1 VINDAWHS
9 GDLELPLD
17 QSFGLGYLVI
27 QYADDTLIYCACLP
41 CLASET
47 KILLQLFSASTGLYI
62 NYIKSYMVP
71 INISPGICFELA
83 ATFGCKPKSLPSTY
97 LGLPMGTTRPKMEDL
112 VSIIQRIDRR
122 LVGIADT
129 LSYDGRLIVVK
140 SVISAISNFAMCILK
155 LPLGFL
161 DHVEGSSRFFLER
174 QRDQTEREVSCQ
186 VGKCMQA
193 KKGWWTWGP

>member
-1 VINDAWHS
+1 
-9 GDLELPLD
+9 
-17 QSFGLGYLVI
+17 
-27 QYADDTLIYCACLP
+27 
-41 CLASET
+41 
-47 KILLQLFSASTGLYI
+47 
-62 NYIKSYMVP
+62 MVP
-71 INISPGICFELA
+71 INISPGRCFELA
-83 ATFGCKPKSLPSTY
+83 ATFGCKPESLPSTY

-161 DHVEGSSRFFLER
+161 DHVEGSSRFFF
-174 QRDQTEREVSCQ
+174 
-186 VGKCMQA
+186 GKA
-193 KKGWWTWGP
+193 KRLNRKGSVLSSGKMYASQKRLVDLGSLI

>member
-1 VINDAWHS
+1 
-9 GDLELPLD
+9 
-17 QSFGLGYLVI
+17 
-27 QYADDTLIYCACLP
+27 
-41 CLASET
+41 
-47 KILLQLFSASTGLYI
+47 
-62 NYIKSYMVP
+62 MVP
-71 INISPGICFELA
+71 INISPGRCFELA
-83 ATFGCKPKSLPSTY
+83 ATFGCKPESLPSTY

-112 VSIIQRIDRR
+112 IGIIQRIDRR

-129 LSYDGRLIVVK
+129 LSNDGRLIVVK
-140 SVISAISNFAMCILK
+140 TVISAISNFAMCILK